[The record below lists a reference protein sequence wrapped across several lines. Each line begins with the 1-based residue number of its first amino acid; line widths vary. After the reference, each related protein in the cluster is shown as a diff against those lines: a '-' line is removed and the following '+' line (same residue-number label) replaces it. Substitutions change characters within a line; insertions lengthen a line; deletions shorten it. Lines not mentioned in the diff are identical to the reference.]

1 MIGLRLYLLGPPRI
15 ERDGAPVGVDTAK
28 AIALLAYLVLTET
41 SQRRETLIGLLW
53 PESDQAR
60 GRAALRRTL
69 SALNKAL
76 GGERLPA
83 DRDTVGLEPG
93 ARPWVDLLQFR
104 ARLAACK
111 AHGHAAADVCPDCL
125 GPLGDAVALCGGDF
139 LQGFSLRDSLGFDDW
154 QYHQG
159 EILRRE
165 LDGALDRLARG
176 LAARGEVEAAL
187 DYARRR
193 LAVDP
198 LNEAAHC
205 QLMALYA
212 QAGQRPSAL
221 RQYAECARIL
231 QAELGVTPQ
240 RATTSLYQ
248 DIAAGRT
255 GPQLP
260 AVPAPEVPSLPA
272 VTLPFPEQTAP
283 EGSSEETHRIVT
295 VLFADINIRQEA
307 SHPTSSEG
315 IATTLRDFAQEAG
328 DIIARHGGELH
339 SLVGGRLVAVFGVAG
354 AHESDPERALRAA
367 LEARTAAGRLGLDL
381 SAGLSTGDVLFAK
394 VEAGGWS
401 RAALFGAPADAA
413 RRLSGSAAPGE
424 ILAGEPT
431 YRLAARGYAFA
442 RLDRDLGVGAAYRVE
457 HPLLEPGRDMRREG
471 YAADLIGRDAELVR
485 LETAIAGLRRGRGGM
500 VSIIGEAGVGKSRL
514 IRELRILAAAGS
526 RDEERPVWLEGR
538 CLEMDMLPGY
548 APFIDMFQAHFGF
561 RAEEPDQNRC
571 RRVYSGLVEMVAGG
585 ALSEVR
591 GEEVAP
597 LLCNL
602 LSLRSDQEGRTSFP
616 EYNAEKLRQETF
628 RAVRDVLLALGRQ
641 RPLILV
647 FEDLHWADG
656 LSLDLISLLMEA
668 VRENP
673 LLLLCAYRL
682 DPGHR
687 SAHLGVIAARKCRD
701 QYTELRLSELS
712 HDQSAQMVASLLH
725 TASLPLSARE
735 VILERCQGNP
745 FSIEEV
751 VQTLLE
757 SDLLYAEGG
766 VWRTRGRLDRSTV
779 PGTIQQVIV
788 GRVERLDAGLR
799 RLLLT
804 ASVIGRVFRRR
815 VLEMV
820 SAQPNLERDLW
831 ALEDRGLI
839 YEERAVPELEYSF
852 RHVLVQEALVQS
864 LSDQPRAAIHR
875 RVVTAMEVLYG
886 DNLAEHCEELA
897 HHAVAGGDASKAVP
911 YLLQAGEKAKRA
923 FDNAAAIDHF
933 GRALDLLRSFSDG
946 PERDH
951 RELELQLA
959 LGTLI
964 VHTRGHSAPEVAA
977 AYARAYELSRD
988 AGDAVSRF
996 HALLG
1001 LRRYHLHRAELGEAL
1016 KLDEQLLA
1024 SAREIP
1030 DPAYLARAHA
1040 MRGEILLRAG
1050 DFAAACEHA
1059 ALALESR
1066 LTSAQRLDQSLLFG
1080 NDNAT
1085 LSGAVFAQASWF
1097 LGYPDRALVQI
1108 RRVHA
1113 DARQIDHPFSL
1124 VVALYWTATIHRL
1137 RREPLAVREMT
1148 KALLEVAQAHGFP
1161 LFAAVGA
1168 IDDGWAL
1175 ASEDPRAGIERIR
1188 QGTAMC
1194 GACELDLLMT
1204 GAHVALA
1211 EVWGRAGD
1219 PGAGLSAI
1227 AEGMTLAQQ
1236 TGEEQRL
1243 AEFHRLQGEL
1253 LALAESDAEQVEAS
1267 FQLALQV
1274 SRRQQARSLELRA
1287 AVSLAR
1293 LWQRQ
1298 GRLGEARQLLEPL
1311 YAWFTEGFDTAD
1323 LVDAR
1328 MLLEDLS

>member
-1 MIGLRLYLLGPPRI
+1 MTGTRLYLLGPPRI
-15 ERDGAPVGVDTAK
+15 ERDGAPVMVDTAK

-53 PESDQAR
+53 PESDQAH

-76 GGERLPA
+76 GGERLLA

-111 AHGHAAADVCPDCL
+111 AHGHGAAAVCPDCL

-205 QLMALYA
+205 QIMALYA

-240 RATTSLYQ
+240 RTTTSLYSE
-248 DIAAGRT
+248 IAAGRI
-255 GPQLP
+255 GPQL
-260 AVPAPEVPSLPA
+260 AGLAPEVSSLPA
-272 VTLPFPEQTAP
+272 VTPSLPEQTAP
-283 EGSSEETHRIVT
+283 ERSSEETHRIVT
-295 VLFADINIRQEA
+295 VLFADVSVRQEA
-307 SHPTSSEG
+307 SQTPSPEG
-315 IATTLRDFAQEAG
+315 IAPALRDFAREAG

-339 SLVGGRLVAVFGVAG
+339 SLVGGCLVAVFGVAG

-367 LEARTAAGRLGLDL
+367 LEARAAAGRLGLDL

-401 RAALFGAPADAA
+401 RAALLGAPADAA
-413 RRLSGSAAPGE
+413 RRLSGNAAPGE
-424 ILAGEPT
+424 ILAGEAT
-431 YRLAARGYAFA
+431 YRLAARAFEFA
-442 RLDRDLGVGAAYRVE
+442 RLDRDLGTGAAYRVE
-457 HPLLEPGRDMRREG
+457 HPLLDRGRDMGREG
-471 YAADLIGRDAELVR
+471 YAADLIGRDAELAR
-485 LETAIAGLRRGRGGM
+485 LETAIAELRRGRGGM

-526 RDEERPVWLEGR
+526 RGEERPVWLEGR

-571 RRVYSGLVEMVAGG
+571 SRVYSGLAEMVAGG

-628 RAVRDVLLALGRQ
+628 LAVRDVLLALGRQ
-641 RPLILV
+641 RPVILV
-647 FEDLHWADG
+647 FEDLHWADS

-668 VRENP
+668 VRESP

-687 SAHLGVIAARKCRD
+687 SAHLGAIAARKCRD

-745 FSIEEV
+745 FSVEEV
-751 VQTLLE
+751 VQALLE
-757 SDLLYAEGG
+757 SGLLYAEGG
-766 VWRTRGRLDRSTV
+766 VWLTRGRLDRSAV

-788 GRVERLDAGLR
+788 GRMDRLDEGLR

-815 VLEMV
+815 VLEMT
-820 SAQPNLERDLW
+820 AGQPNLDRDLW

-864 LSDQPRAAIHR
+864 LPGQQRAAIHS
-875 RVVTAMEVLYG
+875 RVVAALEALYG

-897 HHAVAGGDASKAVP
+897 HHAVASGDASKAVP

-923 FDNAAAIDHF
+923 YDNPAAIDHF
-933 GRALDLLRSFSDG
+933 GRALDLLRSLPGG
-946 PERDH
+946 PERDR

-959 LGTLI
+959 LGTPL
-964 VHTRGHSAPEVAA
+964 VHTLGHSAPEVAA

-988 AGDAVSRF
+988 AGDAISHF

-1001 LRRYHLHRAELGEAL
+1001 LRRYHLHRGELGETL
-1016 KLDEQLLA
+1016 KLEEQLLA
-1024 SAREIP
+1024 VAREIP

-1040 MRGEILLRAG
+1040 MRSEVLLRTGA
-1050 DFAAACEHA
+1050 FAPACEHA
-1059 ALALESR
+1059 ALASESR
-1066 LTSAQRLDQSLLFG
+1066 LSSAQRLDQSLLFG

-1085 LSGAVFAQASWF
+1085 LGGAVLAQASWYV
-1097 LGYPDRALVQI
+1097 GYPDRALAQI
-1108 RRVHA
+1108 RQVLA
-1113 DARQIDHPFSL
+1113 DARQTDHPFSL
-1124 VVALYWTATIHRL
+1124 VVALYWSATIHRL
-1137 RREPLAVREMT
+1137 RREPSGG
-1148 KALLEVAQAHGFP
+1148 QG
-1161 LFAAVGA
+1161 
-1168 IDDGWAL
+1168 DG
-1175 ASEDPRAGIERIR
+1175 
-1188 QGTAMC
+1188 
-1194 GACELDLLMT
+1194 
-1204 GAHVALA
+1204 
-1211 EVWGRAGD
+1211 
-1219 PGAGLSAI
+1219 
-1227 AEGMTLAQQ
+1227 
-1236 TGEEQRL
+1236 
-1243 AEFHRLQGEL
+1243 
-1253 LALAESDAEQVEAS
+1253 
-1267 FQLALQV
+1267 
-1274 SRRQQARSLELRA
+1274 
-1287 AVSLAR
+1287 
-1293 LWQRQ
+1293 
-1298 GRLGEARQLLEPL
+1298 
-1311 YAWFTEGFDTAD
+1311 
-1323 LVDAR
+1323 
-1328 MLLEDLS
+1328 

>member
-1 MIGLRLYLLGPPRI
+1 MSAPGRRQAKPPR
-15 ERDGAPVGVDTAK
+15 RR
-28 AIALLAYLVLTET
+28 AIA
-41 SQRRETLIGLLW
+41 
-53 PESDQAR
+53 
-60 GRAALRRTL
+60 
-69 SALNKAL
+69 
-76 GGERLPA
+76 PA
-83 DRDTVGLEPG
+83 
-93 ARPWVDLLQFR
+93 
-104 ARLAACK
+104 
-111 AHGHAAADVCPDCL
+111 
-125 GPLGDAVALCGGDF
+125 
-139 LQGFSLRDSLGFDDW
+139 
-154 QYHQG
+154 
-159 EILRRE
+159 
-165 LDGALDRLARG
+165 
-176 LAARGEVEAAL
+176 
-187 DYARRR
+187 
-193 LAVDP
+193 
-198 LNEAAHC
+198 
-205 QLMALYA
+205 
-212 QAGQRPSAL
+212 
-221 RQYAECARIL
+221 
-231 QAELGVTPQ
+231 
-240 RATTSLYQ
+240 
-248 DIAAGRT
+248 
-255 GPQLP
+255 
-260 AVPAPEVPSLPA
+260 
-272 VTLPFPEQTAP
+272 
-283 EGSSEETHRIVT
+283 
-295 VLFADINIRQEA
+295 
-307 SHPTSSEG
+307 
-315 IATTLRDFAQEAG
+315 LRDFAREAG

-339 SLVGGRLVAVFGVAG
+339 SLVGGCLIAVFGVAG

-367 LEARTAAGRLGLDL
+367 LEARAAAGRLGLDL

-401 RAALFGAPADAA
+401 REALLGAPADAA

-424 ILAGEPT
+424 ILAGEAT
-431 YRLAARGYAFA
+431 YRLAARAFEFA
-442 RLDRDLGVGAAYRVE
+442 RLDRDLGTGAAYRVE
-457 HPLLEPGRDMRREG
+457 HPLLDRGRDMGREG
-471 YAADLIGRDAELVR
+471 YAADLIGRDAELAR
-485 LETAIAGLRRGRGGM
+485 LETAIAELRRGRGGM

-526 RDEERPVWLEGR
+526 RGEERPIWLEGR

-571 RRVYSGLVEMVAGG
+571 SRVYSGLAEMVAGG

-628 RAVRDVLLALGRQ
+628 LAVRDVLLALGRQ
-641 RPLILV
+641 RPVILV
-647 FEDLHWADG
+647 FEDLHWADS

-668 VRENP
+668 VRESP

-687 SAHLGVIAARKCRD
+687 SAHLGAIAARKCRD

-745 FSIEEV
+745 FSVEEV
-751 VQTLLE
+751 VQALLE
-757 SDLLYAEGG
+757 SGLLYAEGG
-766 VWRTRGRLDRSTV
+766 VWLTRGRLDRSAV

-788 GRVERLDAGLR
+788 GRMDRLDEGLR

-815 VLEMV
+815 VLEMT
-820 SAQPNLERDLW
+820 AGQPNLDRDLW

-864 LSDQPRAAIHR
+864 LPGQQRVAIHL
-875 RVVTAMEVLYG
+875 RVVAALEALYG

-897 HHAVAGGDASKAVP
+897 HHAVASGDAGKAVP

-923 FDNAAAIDHF
+923 DDNPAAIDHF
-933 GRALDLLRSFSDG
+933 GRALDLLRSLPGG
-946 PERDH
+946 PERDR

-959 LGTLI
+959 LGTPL

-988 AGDAVSRF
+988 AGDAISHF

-1016 KLDEQLLA
+1016 KLEEQLLA

-1040 MRGEILLRAG
+1040 MRGEVLLRTGA
-1050 DFAAACEHA
+1050 FAAAREHA
-1059 ALALESR
+1059 AMASASR
-1066 LTSAQRLDQSLLFG
+1066 LSSAQRLDQSLLFG

-1085 LSGAVFAQASWF
+1085 LGGAVLAQASWYV
-1097 LGYPDRALVQI
+1097 GYPDRALAQI
-1108 RRVHA
+1108 RQVLA
-1113 DARQIDHPFSL
+1113 DARQTDHPFSL
-1124 VVALYWTATIHRL
+1124 VVALYWSATIHRL

-1148 KALLEVAQAHGFP
+1148 KTLLEVAQGHGFP

-1175 ASEDPRAGIERIR
+1175 VAEDPRAGIERIR
-1188 QGTAMC
+1188 QGVAMC
-1194 GACELDLLMT
+1194 GAFDLDLLMT
-1204 GAHVALA
+1204 GAHAALA
-1211 EVWGRAGD
+1211 EAWINARE
-1219 PGAGLSAI
+1219 PGAGLSDI
-1227 AEGMTLAQQ
+1227 AEGITLAEQ
-1236 TGEEQRL
+1236 TGEEQWL

-1253 LALAESDAEQVEAS
+1253 LALEEEDAEQVEAS
-1267 FQLALQV
+1267 FQRALQV

-1311 YAWFTEGFDTAD
+1311 YAWFSEGFDTVD

-1328 MLLEDLS
+1328 ALLAALS

>member
-15 ERDGAPVGVDTAK
+15 ERDGAPVMVDTAK

-53 PESDQAR
+53 PESDPAH

-76 GGERLPA
+76 GGERLLA
-83 DRDTVGLEPG
+83 DPHTVGLDPG
-93 ARPWVDLLQFR
+93 ARPWVDVLQFR

-111 AHGHAAADVCPDCL
+111 THGHGAAGVCPDCL

-139 LQGFSLRDSLGFDDW
+139 LQGFSLRDSLAFDDW

-193 LAVDP
+193 TTVDP

-205 QLMALYA
+205 QLMEIYA

-221 RQYAECARIL
+221 RQYGECARIL
-231 QAELGVTPQ
+231 RTELGVTPQ
-240 RATTSLYQ
+240 RTTTSLYSE
-248 DIAAGRT
+248 IAAGRM
-255 GPQLP
+255 GSQP
-260 AVPAPEVPSLPA
+260 AVALLLEAPSPPP
-272 VTLPFPEQTAP
+272 VTPPLAEQAGP
-283 EGSSEETHRIVT
+283 GPLQETQRIVT
-295 VLFADINIRQEA
+295 VLFADVSARQEA
-307 SHPTSSEG
+307 GQTPSPAG
-315 IATTLRDFAQEAG
+315 GVPTLRDFAREAG

-339 SLVGGRLVAVFGVAG
+339 SLVGGCLVALFGAG
-354 AHESDPERALRAA
+354 GTHESDPERALRAA
-367 LEARTAAGRLGLDL
+367 LEARSAAGRLGLNL
-381 SAGLSTGDVLFAK
+381 SAGLSTGEVLFAQ

-401 RAALFGAPADAA
+401 RAVLFGAPADAA
-413 RRLSGSAAPGE
+413 RRLSGSATPGE

-431 YRLAARGYAFA
+431 YRLAARAFEFA
-442 RLDRDLGVGAAYRVE
+442 RLDRDLGTGAAYRVE
-457 HPLLEPGRDMRREG
+457 HPLLERGRDMGREG
-471 YAADLIGRDAELVR
+471 YTADLIGREAELAR
-485 LETAIAGLRRGRGGM
+485 LEAALAELRRGRGGM
-500 VSIIGEAGVGKSRL
+500 VSLIGEAGVGKSRL
-514 IRELRILAAAGS
+514 IRELHALTAVSS
-526 RDEERPVWLEGR
+526 RGEERPIWLEGR
-538 CLEMDMLPGY
+538 CLEMDTLSGY
-548 APFIDMFQAHFGF
+548 APFVDMFQAHFGF

-571 RRVYSGLVEMVAGG
+571 SRVCSALAEIAAGA
-585 ALSEVR
+585 ALSAER
-591 GEEVAP
+591 CEEVAP
-597 LLCNL
+597 LLCRL
-602 LSLRSDQEGRTSFP
+602 LSLRNDEDQRISFP
-616 EYNAEKLRQETF
+616 EYNAEKLKQETF
-628 RAVRDVLLALGRQ
+628 LAVRDVLLGLARQ
-641 RPLILV
+641 RPVILV

-656 LSLDLISLLMEA
+656 LSLDLISVLMEA
-668 VRENP
+668 LRESP
-673 LLLLCAYRL
+673 LLIFCAYRI

-687 SAHLGVIAARKCRD
+687 SAHLGAIAARKCRD
-701 QYTELRLSELS
+701 QYAELRLSELS

-751 VQTLLE
+751 VQALLE
-757 SDLLYAEGG
+757 SGLLYAAGG
-766 VWRTRGRLDRSTV
+766 VWLTRGRLDRSAV

-788 GRVERLDAGLR
+788 GRMDRLDEGLR

-815 VLEMV
+815 VLEMI
-820 SAQPNLERDLW
+820 AGQPNLERDLW

-864 LSDQPRAAIHR
+864 LPGQQRAAIHD
-875 RVVTAMEVLYG
+875 RVVAAMEALYG
-886 DNLAEHCEELA
+886 DNLAEHCEEMA
-897 HHAVAGGDASKAVP
+897 HHAVASGDASKAIP

-923 FDNAAAIDHF
+923 YDNAAAIDHF
-933 GRALDLLRSFSDG
+933 GRALDLLRSLPGG
-946 PERDH
+946 PERDR
-951 RELELQLA
+951 RELELQLVW
-959 LGTLI
+959 GTPL

-977 AYARAYELSRD
+977 VYARAYELSRD
-988 AGDAVSRF
+988 AGDAISRF

-1016 KLDEQLLA
+1016 RLDEQLLA
-1024 SAREIP
+1024 SAQEIP

-1040 MRGEILLRAG
+1040 MCGETLVRAG
-1050 DFAAACEHA
+1050 DFAPARAHA
-1059 ALALESR
+1059 AVAFESR
-1066 LTSAQRLDQSLLFG
+1066 LSTAQRLAQSLLFG

-1085 LSGAVFAQASWF
+1085 LGGAVSAQSSWY
-1097 LGYPDRALVQI
+1097 LGYPDRALEQI
-1108 RRVHA
+1108 RQVLA
-1113 DARQIDHPFSL
+1113 DARQADHPFSL
-1124 VVALYWTATIHRL
+1124 VVALYWSVTIHRL
-1137 RREPLAVREMT
+1137 RREPLATKEMAQ
-1148 KALLEVAQAHGFP
+1148 ALLEVAEAHAFP
-1161 LFAAVGA
+1161 FFVAVGT
-1168 IDDGWAL
+1168 IEDGWAL
-1175 ASEDPRAGIERIR
+1175 AARDPRAAIGRIR
-1188 QGTAMC
+1188 QGVAMC
-1194 GACELDLLMT
+1194 EAADLDVLLS
-1204 GAHVALA
+1204 GAHAALA
-1211 EVWGRAGD
+1211 EAWGRAGD

-1227 AEGMTLAQQ
+1227 AEGIALVEQ
-1236 TGEEQRL
+1236 TGEGQWE

-1253 LALAESDAEQVEAS
+1253 LALAGTEVDRVEAS
-1267 FQLALQV
+1267 FQRALEV

-1298 GRLGEARQLLEPL
+1298 GRLGEARQLLQPI

-1328 MLLEDLS
+1328 ALLEALS